1 MASATK
7 RVEKKGEKGAFMRLY
22 FPDDK
27 TVAILS
33 TSDIIYLNILTHRT
47 VYVNTLATGFLL
59 TFFRQER
66 KYVFG
71 SVLCTAETRLFGKRD
86 AKNVPDGKIGNIIP
100 LYVTEKHHKIYHFEF
115 AI

>member
-33 TSDIIYLNILTHRT
+33 TSDIILPEYF
-47 VYVNTLATGFLL
+47 NTPDCICQYARERIFVE
-59 TFFRQER
+59 FFRQER
-66 KYVFG
+66 EYVFG
-71 SVLCTAETRLFGKRD
+71 SVLCTAETLLFEKKETQKMFPAGKS
-86 AKNVPDGKIGNIIP
+86 GT
-100 LYVTEKHHKIYHFEF
+100 LYHCM
-115 AI
+115 